1 MKPTGREPR
10 SKSADTAVPARAR
23 MDIRDVA
30 ARAKVSI
37 STVSRAMNGLSSV
50 NPKMAAAVWR
60 AAEELG
66 YTPNTV
72 ARALV
77 SGRSRILGLIVSEI
91 TNPFFPELIQRFE
104 EVAVAGGYDVL
115 IASTNHEAQRT
126 RQCIRRMIS
135 RNVDGVAV
143 MTFGLEGTHVHEL
156 SVRNVPMV
164 FIDEGPELPNVD
176 TLHIDYRR
184 GIRQGVQHL
193 AALGHRRIAFV
204 SGPLHATSARARQE
218 AFCLALGEIG
228 LAVPLGYLAEG
239 GHTLEGGQAAMSK
252 LLDLPHPPSA
262 VICSNDLSAIGVLHC
277 VAERRLHVPGD
288 LSVIG
293 FDDVHI
299 AQFTLPPLTTIRM
312 ACIDI
317 AQGAVS
323 ALRHKLEHAAEQPPP
338 ATLISTELVVRRT
351 TSYPHG
357 AMDDLSDTPY

>member
-1 MKPTGREPR
+1 MTRKPRT
-10 SKSADTAVPARAR
+10 KSARTPAR

-37 STVSRAMNGLSSV
+37 STVSRAMNGVSSV

-66 YTPNTV
+66 YTPNTL

-104 EVAVAGGYDVL
+104 EAAVASGYDVL

-126 RQCIRRMIS
+126 AQCIRRMIS

-143 MTFGLEGTHVHEL
+143 MTFGLEGMHVREL
-156 SVRNVPMV
+156 SMRNVPMV
-164 FIDEGPELPNVD
+164 FIDEGPALPNVE
-176 TLHIDYRR
+176 TLHVDYRR

-228 LAVPLGYLAEG
+228 LATPLGFLAEG
-239 GHTLEGGQAAMSK
+239 GHTLEGGQAAMSE
-252 LLDLPHPPSA
+252 LLDLPNPPTA
-262 VICSNDLSAIGVLHC
+262 VICSNDLSAIGVLHG
-277 VAERRLHVPGD
+277 VAERRLRVPDD

-323 ALRHKLEHAAEQPPP
+323 ALRHKLEPATQPPAAVAP
-338 ATLISTELVVRRT
+338 ITTNLVVRRT
-351 TSYPHG
+351 TSYPRG
-357 AMDDLSDTPY
+357 AMDDLIASPS